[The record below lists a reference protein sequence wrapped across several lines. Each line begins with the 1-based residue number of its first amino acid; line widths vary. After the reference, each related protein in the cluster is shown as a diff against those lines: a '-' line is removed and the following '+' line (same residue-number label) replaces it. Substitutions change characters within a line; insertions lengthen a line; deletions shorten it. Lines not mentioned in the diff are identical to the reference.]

1 MARTFKIACIIACV
15 LFMVVSTIVGRSL
28 VNAVGNLYV
37 EVKILQ
43 QRVSILT
50 SAISEK
56 DRGTN
61 GASKDE
67 VK

>member
-15 LFMVVSTIVGRSL
+15 LFMVVSMIVGRSL

-50 SAISEK
+50 STISEK

>member
-1 MARTFKIACIIACV
+1 MARTFKIACIIVCV